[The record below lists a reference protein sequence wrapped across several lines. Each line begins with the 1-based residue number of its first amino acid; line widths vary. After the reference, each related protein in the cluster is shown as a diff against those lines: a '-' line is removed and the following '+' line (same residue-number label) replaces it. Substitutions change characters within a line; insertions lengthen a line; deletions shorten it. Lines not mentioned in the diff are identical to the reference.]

1 MSTRIRNIHPWRLSY
16 AGAVNVQ
23 ERLRTMVALRP
34 LSLRR
39 IHAVAGSDLAIDK
52 RRKRVVAAV
61 VVMSFPG
68 LEVTETRT
76 VTSPLDFPYIPGL
89 LSFREIPAL
98 IKCLRRVRTGFDVML
113 CDGQGIAHP
122 RGVGIASHLGILIDT
137 PTVGC
142 AKSRLVGEH
151 DPPGRRK
158 GDYTRLIYEGKQI
171 GSVLRTRDDVKPL
184 FISPGHRVDH
194 ASARRITLACT
205 TRYRLPEPT
214 RLAHIA
220 AGDAKR
226 ALGG

>member
-1 MSTRIRNIHPWRLSY
+1 MSVRIRNIHPWRLSY

-23 ERLRTMVALRP
+23 ERLRSMVELRP

-39 IHAVAGSDLAIDK
+39 IRAVAGSDLAIDK

-68 LEVTETRT
+68 LEVIETRT
-76 VTSPLDFPYIPGL
+76 VASPLDFPYIPGL

-98 IKCLRRVRTGFDVML
+98 IKCLRRVRAGFDVML

-151 DPPGRRK
+151 DEPGRRK

-171 GSVLRTRDDVKPL
+171 GSVLRSRDDVKPL

-194 ASARRITLACT
+194 PSARRITLACT

-214 RLAHIA
+214 RRAHIA
-220 AGDAKR
+220 AGEAKR
-226 ALGG
+226 ALWI